1 MHSLSWVRSAA
12 AVISDATPLGGPST
26 GSGDVSISTV
36 VRLSLTELEP
46 LARPRPAR
54 LLPLDDPR
62 IARQQS
68 LLPQLLAMPLVRQA
82 QRPRD
87 RESQR
92 PRLPRHPAAP
102 AQRPHV
108 EGAERIGRRERL
120 LDVRHERRPGK
131 VIAQRA
137 PVDVPFSGARRQI
150 HARHADLAAPDRV
163 PAQLRRDGRAHR
175 ASARLS
181 GSGCCAAC
189 GCSGPAY
196 TFSICF
202 TFWRESVV
210 FGSIPHTAF
219 SITRSGRFSSTF
231 LTGAKRSWPM

>member
-1 MHSLSWVRSAA
+1 MT
-12 AVISDATPLGGPST
+12 DNGG
-26 GSGDVSISTV
+26 
-36 VRLSLTELEP
+36 RLTFAKLEP
-46 LARPRPAR
+46 LARARAAR
-54 LLPLDDPR
+54 LLALDDPR

-87 RESQR
+87 RESHR
-92 PRLPRHPAAP
+92 PRLPRHPTAP

-108 EGAERIGRRERL
+108 EGAERVGRRERL
-120 LDVRHERRPGK
+120 LNVRHERRPGK
-131 VIAQRA
+131 IVAQRP
-137 PVDVPFSGARRQI
+137 PVDVPFSGAGREI

-210 FGSIPHTAF
+210 FGSMPHTAF
-219 SITRSGRFSSTF
+219 SITRSGRFSRTF
-231 LTGAKRSWPM
+231 LTGANRSWPM